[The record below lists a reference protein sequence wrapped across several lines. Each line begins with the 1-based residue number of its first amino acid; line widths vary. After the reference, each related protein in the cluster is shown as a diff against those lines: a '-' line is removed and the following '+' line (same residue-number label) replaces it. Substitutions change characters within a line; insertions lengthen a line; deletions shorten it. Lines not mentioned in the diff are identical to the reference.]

1 MDEKQ
6 VLELFLLTGTEE
18 AFCALF
24 EALYPRVRRYFVLRG
39 LDRMAAEDLAQNV
52 MFIVYRRAAE
62 VRDRGLFNGWLM
74 KVARNELL
82 QHWRRQPP
90 PEWMVAFEPLSGSL
104 GDQLSAPT
112 VADEASH
119 FAEWMTFLEPAE
131 RELVRLRFI
140 EELSYDGLA
149 LALDVPVGTV
159 KWRLF
164 NVRKKLSHIISRTS
178 RDTVSEYPR
187 KREL

>member
-6 VLELFLLTGTEE
+6 ALELFLLTGTEE
-18 AFCALF
+18 SFCVLF

-39 LDRMAAEDLAQNV
+39 LDRMGAEDLAQNV

-62 VRDRGLFNGWLM
+62 VRDRAVFNGWLM

-82 QHWRRQPP
+82 QHWRRQEPP
-90 PEWMVAFEPLSGSL
+90 DWMVAFEPLSRTL
-104 GDQLSAPT
+104 AEQRSAPMQ
-112 VADEASH
+112 VDEVSQ

-131 RELVRLRFI
+131 RELVRLRFV
-140 EELSYDGLA
+140 EELSYEELA
-149 LALDVPVGTV
+149 LVLDAPLGTV

-164 NVRKKLSHIISRTS
+164 SVRKKLSHIISRTS
-178 RDTVSEYPR
+178 GDGVREYPR
-187 KREL
+187 KQEL